1 MPTMTNNDNDT
12 NRLDTAPADR
22 DWFGGRRWTG
32 IAAVGF
38 LIVIALCV
46 VVVVVI
52 NRGGGNANN
61 AAGGTSSITALPSSS
76 PSSTGSAP
84 AAALP
89 TIVPTTA
96 PAGVIWSI
104 YQTVAL
110 PSLPGTG
117 PAKVAGAIA
126 TGYAHTPVGALLAT
140 ANESYRYLL
149 ADDATW
155 RRAASE
161 MVAPGAGYNAWL
173 KTRAAHPYGP
183 GGAAGGGGSLA
194 QIAGFQFVSYTPS
207 DAVIQIVTKDSDG
220 NLQVGIE
227 HVSWVGGD
235 WRYVLAH
242 DGSQLSNVQTIDSL
256 TGFIEWRGV

>member
-1 MPTMTNNDNDT
+1 MTNNDTD
-12 NRLDTAPADR
+12 RPDAAPADQ

-46 VVVVVI
+46 VVVVAL
-52 NRGGGNANN
+52 NRGGGNTNN
-61 AAGGTSSITALPSSS
+61 AGGGTSSTSAPASSS
-76 PSSTGSAP
+76 PRTTGSAP
-84 AAALP
+84 TTALP
-89 TIVPTTA
+89 TTVPTTA
-96 PAGVIWSI
+96 PAGVVWSI

-126 TGYAHTPVGALLAT
+126 TGYAHTPFGALLAT

-155 RRAASE
+155 RQAASQ

-173 KTRAAHPYGP
+173 KTRAAHLYGP
-183 GGAAGGGGSLA
+183 GGAAGGGGSLS
-194 QIAGFQFVSYTPS
+194 QIAGFQFVSYAPS

-220 NLQVGIE
+220 NLQVGTE
-227 HVSWVGGD
+227 HVSWVAGD